1 LPLESVEPRRLYRQV
16 ADQLRQ
22 LIESGEFA
30 VGMRLPAERELAEK
44 LSVSRPTVR
53 EALIALEVEGL
64 IRIRVGSGIYVQ
76 ARPRPAPAALPAP
89 ETKPAEGPFE
99 LLRARELI
107 EGAIA
112 EEAARAARPADIER
126 IDRALEAMAGAEHP
140 SDQTIG
146 FDRDFHV
153 AVAAIVSNAVL
164 ERVVA
169 ELFDQRINPYFA
181 QLASYFENKNTWRE
195 ALVEHR
201 QIREAIASADPAAA
215 REAMRRHLRQSQ
227 LRFSQSFGEPL
238 ERPQSRPAAA
248 RRRRPVH

>member
-1 LPLESVEPRRLYRQV
+1 
-16 ADQLRQ
+16 
-22 LIESGEFA
+22 
-30 VGMRLPAERELAEK
+30 MRLPAERELAEK
-44 LSVSRPTVR
+44 LGVSRPTVR

-76 ARPRPAPAALPAP
+76 AQSRLRPAPASPPAP
-89 ETKPAEGPFE
+89 ESQPAEGPFE

-112 EEAARAARPADIER
+112 EEAARAARREDIER

-153 AVAAIVSNAVL
+153 AVAAIVGNAVL
-164 ERVVA
+164 ERVVG

-181 QLASYFENKNTWRE
+181 QLASYF
-195 ALVEHR
+195 
-201 QIREAIASADPAAA
+201 
-215 REAMRRHLRQSQ
+215 
-227 LRFSQSFGEPL
+227 
-238 ERPQSRPAAA
+238 
-248 RRRRPVH
+248 

>member
-1 LPLESVEPRRLYRQV
+1 
-16 ADQLRQ
+16 
-22 LIESGEFA
+22 
-30 VGMRLPAERELAEK
+30 
-44 LSVSRPTVR
+44 VR

-76 ARPRPAPAALPAP
+76 ARPVPPAAAA
-89 ETKPAEGPFE
+89 EASPAEGPFE

-112 EEAARAARPADIER
+112 EAAARVAQPEDIER
-126 IDRALEAMAGAEHP
+126 IDRALKTMAAAEHP

-146 FDRDFHV
+146 FDRDFHI
-153 AVAAIVSNAVL
+153 AVATIVGNAVL
-164 ERVVA
+164 ARVVG

-181 QLASYFENKNTWRE
+181 QLASYFENRNTWRE

-201 QIREAIASADPAAA
+201 QIRDAIAAGDAAA
-215 REAMRRHLRQSQ
+215 AGEGMRRHLRQSQ

-238 ERPQSRPAAA
+238 DRAPSRPVAS